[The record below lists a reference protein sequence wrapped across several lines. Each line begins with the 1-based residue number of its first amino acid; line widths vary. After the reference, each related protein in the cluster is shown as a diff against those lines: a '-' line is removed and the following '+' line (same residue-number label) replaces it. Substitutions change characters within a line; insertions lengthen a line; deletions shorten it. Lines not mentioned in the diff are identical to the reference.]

1 MPEIQPGQIYR
12 SLNNRH
18 HPCDGPTR
26 IRIKG
31 VLTSGSG
38 QYVAGTAQVVTVHGD
53 GREIRPRNITL
64 DQLHDSP
71 VTRDG
76 QPRRTGYVLEASDA

>member
-12 SLNNRH
+12 SLSSRH

-26 IRIKG
+26 ILIKSWAPYG
-31 VLTSGSG
+31 AGNSG
-38 QYVAGTAQVVTVHGD
+38 AGNARVVTL
-53 GREIRPRNITL
+53 GRSGKELRERSVSL

-71 VTRDG
+71 LTRDG